1 MTYLVTGGAGYI
13 GSFMVQRLL
22 DDGHDVV
29 LVDSLERGYRES
41 LDNRAVFREG
51 NLLDSGFLQSLFQEH
66 HFDAVMHFAAY
77 ISVGESVEKPGL
89 YFRNNVFT
97 TLQLLEA
104 MKEHGVK
111 KFIFSSTGTVYGTP
125 QQTPT
130 PEGHPKH
137 PENPYAESK
146 LMVEQSLH

>member
-1 MTYLVTGGAGYI
+1 
-13 GSFMVQRLL
+13 MVQRLL

-77 ISVGESVEKPGL
+77 ISVGESMQNPGE
-89 YFRNNVFT
+89 YIMNNVLT
-97 TLQLLEA
+97 TVQLLDA
-104 MKEHGVK
+104 MQAHGTK
-111 KFIFSSTGTVYGTP
+111 YFIFSSTGTVYGTP
-125 QQTPT
+125 QKKSDP
-130 PEGHPKH
+130 
-137 PENPYAESK
+137 
-146 LMVEQSLH
+146 